1 LSKSRLDSLNALLR
15 KGHRWIIVAW
25 MVVLVISLALIPSFF
40 SSVSYNITGGL
51 GGPSNSESKEASNIM
66 QAEFPGSSN
75 ESSDSIIIVLQG
87 VSVYSDSV
95 KNATLSLNNTISN
108 DKSII
113 NYTGESSVYG
123 LEYELLAP
131 SLPTLITQVARLE
144 SNITLINTEA
154 YTLEHGINQTSQLV
168 YGVPASFVQIWASEN
183 VSDPYS
189 ANLKANSTVFALLGN
204 NTNSI
209 AYYHSFFNFWNSTF
223 QSLPSNTNVKLREII
238 AINQSVTKFATSLSN
253 SQVDNQ
259 TKQLVTIVASGLNVT
274 DWNQAAAISN
284 LTISTLALQGIP
296 LQLLIPAYN
305 LGPTPTF
312 SQKWRLASTFASSK
326 TQAAFSGSPLFAV
339 NSTSLGVLLSN
350 LTQNANATNVRT
362 AVEEVI
368 ANQSF
373 LDYPYVPTKAL
384 TKNFVS
390 PNNDTMIVIL
400 DFSSPLSKNSITR
413 VKSDVQSSGLHTLA
427 RALYVTG
434 GSVVTRD
441 VEDAFSPALT
451 MTIGPGVVVSLLIVG
466 ILFLSPVAALIPV
479 LMGGISIA
487 VALSSIYLGIVVVGH
502 GNLTFLTPTLT
513 ILLMLGLAVD
523 YAVLQLRRTREERL
537 QGKSIEESVGI
548 SVRWAGQAVL
558 TAGITV
564 ISAYIIMAVVNVPI
578 LSSVGT
584 AIALGVSVLLAASL
598 TLLPSLEIALGDR
611 VFWPGI
617 GKQTKT
623 SRVGDQTRLGRVAE
637 RTLRRKVAVVAVIS
651 LLALGA
657 FVITYT
663 TPFGMDF
670 LKLIPNFQSNQGLTV
685 ITNNLGSGT
694 ITPTYV
700 VVTTATPIIY
710 ENNEFNQTLLNQIDQ
725 ISTAAVNSAGVV
737 SVVSPTRPFGS
748 SFNYSQI
755 VNDRALNISQL
766 QYENEMLSMIGKDNK
781 TALINVGLSNSSES
795 SAAVTSLLQMEKN
808 INNLPLANGLSVYYG
823 GSAQMTYDSE
833 AFISNLLP
841 EVVVVLSAAV
851 YVILFFQL
859 RSAFTPL
866 RLIFTILCSVVF
878 SLSILSLVFYRG
890 FSLPILDFAPL
901 FVVVT
906 MLGVGID
913 YDIFLV
919 TRIREEV
926 LKGKTDDEAIKTAID
941 RVWTTI
947 FGLGLVLSSV
957 FGSVLLTGIAILQEI
972 GLAVFAAVLIDV
984 VVVILFF
991 VPSLMG
997 LAQKFNWWPYR
1008 RSRTQRVKK
1017 SLR

>member
-1 LSKSRLDSLNALLR
+1 
-15 KGHRWIIVAW
+15 
-25 MVVLVISLALIPSFF
+25 MVILAISLALIPSFF

-51 GGPSNSESKEASNIM
+51 GGPSNSESKKAANIM
-66 QAEFPGSSN
+66 QAQFPGSGN
-75 ESSDSIIIVLQG
+75 ESSDNIIIVLQET
-87 VSVYSDSV
+87 SAYNNSV
-95 KNATLSLNNTISN
+95 KNTVLSLNNTISR
-108 DKSII
+108 DKRIV
-113 NYTGESSVYG
+113 NYTGESSVYA
-123 LEYELLAP
+123 LEYDLLTP
-131 SLPTLITQVARLE
+131 SLPTLIMQVSSLA
-144 SNITLINTEA
+144 SNITFIQ
-154 YTLEHGINQTSQLV
+154 GINQTSQLV
-168 YGVPASFVQIWASEN
+168 YGVPATFVQVWQGVVAQLQAQNI
-183 VSDPYS
+183 SDPYL
-189 ANLKANSTVFALLGN
+189 ANTEANKTVYKVTGN
-204 NTNSI
+204 FSGNVESNE
-209 AYYHSFFNFWNSTF
+209 YYYVFFSVWNSTF
-223 QSLPSNTNVKLREII
+223 QTLPSNTATTIREAF
-238 AINQSVTKFATSLSN
+238 AINQSVMTFLGN
-253 SQVDNQ
+253 PQVNNQ
-259 TKQLVTIVASGLNVT
+259 TRQLVTAVSSGLNVK
-274 DWNQAAAISN
+274 DWNQTSAISH
-284 LTISTLALQGIP
+284 TCWQ
-296 LQLLIPAYN
+296 
-305 LGPTPTF
+305 
-312 SQKWRLASTFASSK
+312 LASMLISDATR
-326 TQAAFSGSPLFAV
+326 TAFSGSPLFAV
-339 NSTSLGVLLSN
+339 NSTSLEVLLSS
-350 LTQNANATNVRT
+350 LPQNANATSSHT
-362 AVEEVI
+362 AVEGII
-368 ANQSF
+368 ASQSF

-400 DFSSPLSKNSITR
+400 DFSSPLSKDSISR
-413 VKSDVQSSGLHTLA
+413 VKLDVQSSGLQNSA
-427 RALYVTG
+427 RAVYVTG

-441 VEDAFSPALT
+441 VEDVFSPALT
-451 MTIGPGVVVSLLIVG
+451 MTVGPGVVVSLLIVG
-466 ILFLSPVAALIPV
+466 LLFLSPVAALIPV
-479 LMGGISIA
+479 LMGGVSIA
-487 VALSSIYLGIVVVGH
+487 VALSSIYLGIVLIGH

-558 TAGITV
+558 TAGVTV
-564 ISAYIIMAVVNVPI
+564 IAAYIIMAVVNVPI

-584 AIALGVSVLLAASL
+584 AIALGVSILLVASL

-611 VFWPGI
+611 AFWPGI

-623 SRVGDQTRLGRVAE
+623 TRNGGQTRLRRVAE

-657 FVITYT
+657 FVITYS
-663 TPFGMDF
+663 TPLGMDF

-694 ITPTYV
+694 IAPTNV
-700 VVTTATPIIY
+700 VVTTPTPITFGG
-710 ENNEFNQTLLNQIDQ
+710 NQFNQTLLNQLDQ
-725 ISTAAVNSAGVV
+725 ISNAAAHSVGVV
-737 SVVSPTRPFGS
+737 SVVGPTRPFGS
-748 SFNYSQI
+748 PFNYSKI
-755 VNDRALNISQL
+755 ENMPMPLQL
-766 QYENEMLSMIGKDNK
+766 QYESAMLSMIGKDNK
-781 TALINVGLSNSSES
+781 TALIDVGLSNSSES

-808 INNLPLANGLSVYYG
+808 INKLSLTNGLVVYFG
-823 GSAQMTYDSE
+823 GSAQMSYDSE
-833 AFISNLLP
+833 SFISGLLP

-866 RLIFTILCSVVF
+866 RLIFTILCSVLF
-878 SLSILSLVFYRG
+878 SLATVSLVFYRG

-926 LKGKTDDEAIKTAID
+926 LNGKTDDEAIKTAID

-947 FGLGLVLSSV
+947 FGLGLVLSTV
-957 FGSVLLTGIAILQEI
+957 FGSVLITGIAILQEI
-972 GLAVFAAVLIDV
+972 GLAVSAAVLIDV

-1008 RSRTQRVKK
+1008 ISRNQQDKK
-1017 SLR
+1017 SSR